1 MKIDFTKTLKEE
13 QWIKDGMNESLAS
26 ILKKYVYVGHGI
38 DQTTDEKKH
47 ADTKYAYYKLFIK
60 LDGAT
65 ADTEYTPEEL
75 VIIKRVAAICLAPGA
90 YGQVIDLID
99 GRK

>member
-38 DQTTDEKKH
+38 DQNTD
-47 ADTKYAYYKLFIK
+47 
-60 LDGAT
+60 
-65 ADTEYTPEEL
+65 
-75 VIIKRVAAICLAPGA
+75 
-90 YGQVIDLID
+90 
-99 GRK
+99 